1 MYGGIN
7 QLVNT
12 YKGNPQP
19 LAQKVQNAQ
28 QQVQQQ
34 TQQQLQQGQPPGA
47 IPPDLEEAIA
57 LQRISELRQGAQ
69 AQQAMQAGGAQPS
82 VVEKLR
88 QMLGN
93 MQQQGQPQMGQMLQQ
108 PPQSQP
114 VMAAHGG
121 SIDQLMSNLGRHYAG
136 GGIVAFSKPTAE
148 NNYSRVTDPNAEENT
163 SSQFV
168 QDIAKI
174 PQAFDDMKA
183 RAREEDRIQREQDAR
198 MAKYQQD
205 KLAAQQNTSF
215 FNYLFGTPSREKEG
229 LAKLTELSNAPV
241 SKVAQVDTTKSNQ
254 AEREDAAAVNSAQ
267 AAAAAAAANQKKR
280 NVVAQNAPR
289 INTAVPGSSDTAKP
303 VIPAKP
309 AVETV
314 DPMETIIRNSI
325 MKTMG
330 QDPDEVRRKAIE
342 ANTKAMG
349 LDALLKPAQDRV
361 AAREAMIKQIQED
374 RTPEWVK
381 GLQRA
386 GRANPRSGVGGLL
399 GELGAGATEARESY
413 SAENLR
419 FLDELNKLNSEID
432 KAKIEGRYKD
442 VAAGEAGVRDLIN
455 SQRQAETSGT
465 SLLNTKENARTR
477 ERIAEEGRLGRAQSA
492 AQHNAQ
498 IALGREEKTDAGYR
512 EQAMKLAIAAA
523 TKEKQLPANMVKYKD
538 TSTEQLA
545 ASMYDRIYNALKSGK
560 MGAAPSAESPSGTP
574 PDVQA
579 LLNKYGGK

>member
-1 MYGGIN
+1 MNGGIN

-93 MQQQGQPQMGQMLQQ
+93 MQQQGQPQMGQMPQQ
-108 PPQSQP
+108 MPQQT

-121 SIDQLMSNLGRHYAG
+121 SIDQLISNLGRHYAG

-254 AEREDAAAVNSAQ
+254 AEREDAAAVDSAQ

-309 AVETV
+309 AVEAMSPLEKV
-314 DPMETIIRNSI
+314 IQDSI

-419 FLDELNKLNSEID
+419 FLDELNKLNSDID

-442 VAAGEAGVRDLIN
+442 VAAGETAIKDLIS

-465 SLLNTKENARTR
+465 SLLNTTAINKTR
-477 ERIAEEGRLGRAQSA
+477 EQTAKDALAGRMQSA

>member
-1 MYGGIN
+1 MYGGID
-7 QLVNT
+7 QLINT

-19 LAQKVQNAQ
+19 LAQKVQQAQ
-28 QQVQQQ
+28 QQMP
-34 TQQQLQQGQPPGA
+34 QGQPPGA

-93 MQQQGQPQMGQMLQQ
+93 MQQQGQPQMGQMPQQ
-108 PPQSQP
+108 PPQGQP

-121 SIDQLMSNLGRHYAG
+121 SIDQLVSNLGRHYAG
-136 GGIVAFSKPTAE
+136 GGIIAFKTGGKGEDPDAADSE
-148 NNYSRVTDPNAEENT
+148 YSDEPLGMGSLPQRPN
-163 SSQFV
+163 
-168 QDIAKI
+168 
-174 PQAFDDMKA
+174 P
-183 RAREEDRIQREQDAR
+183 
-198 MAKYQQD
+198 
-205 KLAAQQNTSF
+205 LAA
-215 FNYLFGTPSREKEG
+215 
-229 LAKLTELSNAPV
+229 LAKLVSQAVSRERKPSMMLEPSEAPDITPTEVVKPEQAPAPAPAPALAPTDKLPPAPPRP
-241 SKVAQVDTTKSNQ
+241 S
-254 AEREDAAAVNSAQ
+254 AAAVN
-267 AAAAAAAANQKKR
+267 
-280 NVVAQNAPR
+280 
-289 INTAVPGSSDTAKP
+289 PG
-303 VIPAKP
+303 IGGGPAKP
-309 AVETV
+309 AVEAMSPLEKV
-314 DPMETIIRNSI
+314 IQDSI

-361 AAREAMIKQIQED
+361 TAREAMIKQIQED
-374 RTPEWVK
+374 RTPDWVK
-381 GLQRA
+381 GLQAA
-386 GRANPRSGVGGLL
+386 GGHPVRGGLGML
-399 GELGAGATEARESY
+399 LNKVGTGATEAREAY

-455 SQRQAETSGT
+455 SQRQAEQSGT
-465 SLLNTKENARTR
+465 SLLNTAAVNKTR
-477 ERIAEEGRLGRAQSA
+477 EQVARDAAAARAQSA

-498 IALGREEKTDAGYR
+498 IALGREEKTDAAYR